1 MTARNFP
8 ADAAALV
15 PVLAA
20 NADRT
25 EQDRRLADDS
35 LKALRDAG
43 MFRLGTPRAMGGH
56 GVGVRTA
63 AEVCAEL
70 ARGCASSS
78 WLVGI
83 AYGGALFASQ
93 LAGQARD
100 AVWIDNPDAFV
111 CGAANPSGTVRPV
124 SGGLVLSGVWPWIS
138 GVLHAPWLVL
148 GVQWTDGETHG
159 ETHRGLA
166 LVRTESVEIRD
177 TWHMAG
183 MRGTGSNTAVADD
196 LFVPD
201 HRVLTFDDIANGAS
215 ARRHPDER
223 RVTFPLSINL
233 PLVGTG
239 IGIARGA
246 LAHVVRVVAGGKRHA
261 SPLHPLVADAP
272 AHQLNVADA
281 ATLIDTARLHLTRAT
296 EELDLASRAGRRP
309 DLEARSRMRLDGGHA
324 MRCARDAV
332 SLLLDTGGASGFAD
346 TSPLQRAWRDIET
359 ASRHAAL
366 SSETSREIYGRVL
379 LGASLPANPV
389 I

>member
-1 MTARNFP
+1 MTARNFL

-20 NADRT
+20 YADRT

-63 AEVCAEL
+63 TDVCAEL

-93 LAGQARD
+93 LVDRARD
-100 AVWIDNPDAFV
+100 AVWLDNPDAFV
-111 CGAANPSGTVRPV
+111 CGAANPSGTVRPTA
-124 SGGLVLSGVWPWIS
+124 GGLVLNGAWPWIS

-148 GVQWTDGETHG
+148 GVQWTDGEV
-159 ETHRGLA
+159 HRGLA
-166 LVRTESVEIRD
+166 LARTESVEVRD

-183 MRGTGSNTAVADD
+183 MRGTGSNTAVAED
-196 LFVPD
+196 LFVPND
-201 HRVLTFDDIANGAS
+201 RVLTFDDIANGTA
-215 ARRHPDER
+215 ARRHPDEL

-239 IGIARGA
+239 IGIAQAA
-246 LAHVVRVVAGGKRHA
+246 LAHVVRLVAGGKRHA
-261 SPLHPLVADAP
+261 SPLHPLIADAP

-296 EELDLASRAGRRP
+296 EELDRTSRAGRRP
-309 DLEARSRMRLDGGHA
+309 DLEARSRLRLDGGHA

-359 ASRHAAL
+359 AARHAAL
-366 SSETSREIYGRVL
+366 STETSREIYGRVL